1 MSTGITLAA
10 AELGMETYITMVVF
24 GLAVIFII
32 YWMFHTYHAGKG
44 QYGLETLTPE
54 EQARVREDM
63 QSGFHGGRV
72 FLCRDGVVINGT
84 KVVRY
89 RDIVWIRLLNVT
101 YTAALVPVMSSSR
114 IILYDRRGKQFD
126 LEFGAALKESLQS
139 KDLKPLNPQEFLN
152 MLYANAPWSYLGKQG
167 EKVSF
172 SKKKQI
178 VQEKYDR
185 IMREKNQVS

>member
-1 MSTGITLAA
+1 MTTRIILAA
-10 AELGMETYITMVVF
+10 ASLGADTYITMVVF
-24 GLAVIFII
+24 ALVVIFII
-32 YWMFHTYHAGKG
+32 FWMFHTYHAGKG
-44 QYGLETLTPE
+44 QYGIDTLIPE

-72 FLCRDGVVINGT
+72 FLCRDGVVIKGT

-101 YTAALVPVMSSSR
+101 YTAALVPVVSSSR

-126 LEFGAALKESLQS
+126 LEFGAPLKKSLQS
-139 KDLKPLNPQEFLN
+139 RDLKPLDPQEFLN
-152 MLYANAPWSYLGKQG
+152 MLYANAPWSLLGKQG
-167 EKVSF
+167 EKISF

-178 VQEKYDR
+178 VQEKYEQ
-185 IMREKNQVS
+185 IMRDRNK

>member
-1 MSTGITLAA
+1 MTTRIILATA
-10 AELGMETYITMVVF
+10 SLGADTYITMVVF
-24 GLAVIFII
+24 ALVVFFIVF
-32 YWMFHTYHAGKG
+32 WMFHTYHAGKG
-44 QYGLETLTPE
+44 QYGIDTLTPE

-89 RDIVWIRLLNVT
+89 QDIVWIRLLNVT

-126 LEFGAALKESLQS
+126 LEFGAALKKSLQS
-139 KDLKPLNPQEFLN
+139 KDLKPLDPQEFLN
-152 MLYANAPWSYLGKQG
+152 MLYAHAPWSYLGKQG

-172 SKKKQI
+172 SKKKRI
-178 VQEKYDR
+178 VQEKYDQ
-185 IMREKNQVS
+185 IMRDRNK